1 MISFFHKFSVFV
13 HINCSDI
20 IKGMGVTK
28 ADCHRTGILLL
39 DRNKRRIA
47 NMEELQTALQK
58 LGLNHTQIDMTQYE
72 GMSLKDQ
79 LRKVLQVMFMPHHL
93 VTQCFI

>member
-1 MISFFHKFSVFV
+1 
-13 HINCSDI
+13 
-20 IKGMGVTK
+20 MGVTQ

-39 DRNKRRIA
+39 DRNNRRIA
-47 NMEELQTALQK
+47 NMGKLQTALQK
-58 LGLNHTQIDMTQYE
+58 LGLNHTQIDMARFE

-79 LRKVLQVMFMPHHL
+79 LRKVLQIMFVPQHL